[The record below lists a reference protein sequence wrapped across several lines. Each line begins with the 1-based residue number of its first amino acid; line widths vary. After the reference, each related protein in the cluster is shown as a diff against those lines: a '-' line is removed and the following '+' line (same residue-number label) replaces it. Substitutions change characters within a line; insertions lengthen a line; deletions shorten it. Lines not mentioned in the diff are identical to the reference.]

1 MDASADRTRLIV
13 GLGNP
18 GRRYERTRHNV
29 GFRVIDALASR
40 WACPASR
47 AAFGG
52 QLAEAFAQRG
62 DDRTKV
68 RLFKPETFMNASG
81 RAVVDVVRFYRL
93 EIEDVL
99 VIYDDLALPTG
110 KLRARAQGSAGGHK
124 GLADIIRALHSDTV
138 PRLRIGID
146 QAPDVMATE
155 DYVLGKFT
163 EAEEADIAKAIRR
176 TEEAVECWLFEGL
189 QRVMELYNAGEAPTG
204 QATETE

>member
-1 MDASADRTRLIV
+1 MDASADRTPLIV

-29 GFRVIDALASR
+29 GFRVIDALAAR

-47 AAFGG
+47 AGFGG
-52 QLAEAFAQRG
+52 QIAEALAERG
-62 DDRTKV
+62 DQRTKV

-81 RAVVDVVRFYRL
+81 RAVADVMRYYRL
-93 EIEDVL
+93 ETEDVL

-124 GLADIIRALHSDTV
+124 GLADIIRALRTDTI

-146 QAPDVMATE
+146 QPPAVMAAE
-155 DYVLGKFT
+155 DYVLGMFT
-163 EAEEADIAKAIRR
+163 EAEEADIARAIRR
-176 TEEAVECWLFEGL
+176 TEEAAECWLFDGL
-189 QRVMELYNAGEAPTG
+189 RRVMDIYNAGEASTG
-204 QATETE
+204 QATESE